1 MDSATI
7 SSDSD
12 LLLNTFLG
20 PHTIRLSSQMNLF
33 NNLIISPG
41 QSTGISLLSLH
52 PSSGSGSKMLTLDN
66 YQQGTLFLQFL
77 SQMTDSDCSWLSGVV
92 IMMIMMMIMMM
103 IIMIMMTDS
112 DCSWWSGPRSGQTAT
127 PTSPSRP
134 ASTGAPSA
142 RFSLVRKIYKQKI
155 L

>member
-20 PHTIRLSSQMNLF
+20 PHTIQLSSQMNYIF
-33 NNLIISPG
+33 SNLIISPG
-41 QSTGISLLSLH
+41 QSTGISLLSPH

-77 SQMTDSDCSWLSGVV
+77 SQMTDSDCSW
-92 IMMIMMMIMMM
+92 
-103 IIMIMMTDS
+103 
-112 DCSWWSGPRSGQTAT
+112 WSGPRSGQTAT

-142 RFSLVRKIYKQKI
+142 RSSLVRKIYKQKI

>member
-1 MDSATI
+1 
-7 SSDSD
+7 
-12 LLLNTFLG
+12 
-20 PHTIRLSSQMNLF
+20 MNYIF
-33 NNLIISPG
+33 DNLIISPG

-103 IIMIMMTDS
+103 IIMMLMTLIAAGGVDL
-112 DCSWWSGPRSGQTAT
+112 A
-127 PTSPSRP
+127 
-134 ASTGAPSA
+134 
-142 RFSLVRKIYKQKI
+142 LVRQQR
-155 L
+155 LLPHRALRVRGPHRRAPRW